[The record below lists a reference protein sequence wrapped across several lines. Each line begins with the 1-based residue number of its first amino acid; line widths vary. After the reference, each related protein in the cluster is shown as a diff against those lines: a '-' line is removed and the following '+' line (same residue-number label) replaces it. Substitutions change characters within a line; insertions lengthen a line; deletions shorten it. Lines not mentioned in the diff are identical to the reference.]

1 MDWHMFQY
9 DPFYML
15 NIAVRLL
22 VSCIL
27 GGIIGFERE
36 YSHHRPAGFRT
47 HILVSL
53 GACLA
58 MIVSQFA
65 SDSLKGD
72 LTIDP
77 TRIGAQVVS
86 GIGFLGAG
94 AIIRHGLSVKGL
106 TTAASLWTVACV
118 GLACGIGFYAGAV
131 LATILIWAILM
142 YLKNVKERFK
152 GEEKPIVLEI
162 EAENSTEMT
171 DSINMKLKKF
181 DMIINN
187 VEMSVF
193 DNGNSLRISYVIG
206 ASSNA
211 PRPESFVSDM
221 MALKGI
227 KKVTYSGD

>member
-206 ASSNA
+206 AASNA

>member
-22 VSCIL
+22 ASCIL

-36 YSHHRPAGFRT
+36 ATHHRPAGFRT

-58 MIVSQFA
+58 MLVSQFA

-106 TTAASLWTVACV
+106 TTAASLWSVACV

-152 GEEKPIVLEI
+152 GEDKPVVLEI
-162 EAENSTEMT
+162 EAENSAEMT

-181 DMIINN
+181 NMIINN

-193 DNGNSLRISYVIG
+193 ENGNSLRISYVV
-206 ASSNA
+206 ASASNA